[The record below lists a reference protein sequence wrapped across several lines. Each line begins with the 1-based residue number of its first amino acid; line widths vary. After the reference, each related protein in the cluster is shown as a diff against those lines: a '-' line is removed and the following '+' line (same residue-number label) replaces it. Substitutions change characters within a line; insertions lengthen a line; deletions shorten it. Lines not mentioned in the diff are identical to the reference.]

1 MNALKILAIFILA
14 LILIE
19 LLPYIVLIIIGLI
32 ALLLKFAWL
41 PVAVVFIIWLFTIF
55 DK

>member
-1 MNALKILAIFILA
+1 MSALKILAIFILA

-19 LLPYIVLIIIGLI
+19 LLPYIVLIIIGLV

-41 PVAVVFIIWLFTIF
+41 PVAIVLIIWLFTIF